1 MQINIDNLVSIT
13 EANQNFSKV
22 ARQVDEKGSVII
34 LKNNK
39 PKYIVIDIEDYK
51 RIDSVANDNISNLN
65 GRILE
70 DSLAAFNDLI
80 VGDEQP

>member
-1 MQINIDNLVSIT
+1 MQINIENLVSIT

-22 ARQVDEKGSVII
+22 ARQVDEIGSVII

-39 PKYIVIDIEDYK
+39 PKYILIDIEDYK
-51 RIDSVANDNISNLN
+51 RIDSVANDNISSLN

-70 DSLAAFNDLI
+70 DSLAAFNELV
-80 VGDEQP
+80 VGDK

>member
-1 MQINIDNLVSIT
+1 MQINIENLVSIT

-39 PKYIVIDIEDYK
+39 PKYILIDIEDYK

-70 DSLAAFNDLI
+70 DSLAAFNELI
-80 VGDEQP
+80 VGEK

>member
-22 ARQVDEKGSVII
+22 ARQVDEKGNVII

-51 RIDSVANDNISNLN
+51 RIDSVAKDNISNLN

-80 VGDEQP
+80 VGDE

>member
-22 ARQVDEKGSVII
+22 ARQVDNKGNVII

-39 PKYIVIDIEDYK
+39 PKYILIDIEDYK

-70 DSLAAFNDLI
+70 DSLAAFNELI
-80 VGDEQP
+80 VGDK

>member
-22 ARQVDEKGSVII
+22 ARQVDNKGNVII

-39 PKYIVIDIEDYK
+39 PKYILIDIEDYK
-51 RIDSVANDNISNLN
+51 HIESVANDNITNIN
-65 GRILE
+65 GRVLE
-70 DSLAAFNDLI
+70 DSIAEFNDLI
-80 VGDEQP
+80 VGNK

>member
-1 MQINIDNLVSIT
+1 MQINIENLVSIT

-22 ARQVDEKGSVII
+22 ARQVDDKGNVII

-39 PKYIVIDIEDYK
+39 PKYIIIDIEDYK
-51 RIDSVANDNISNLN
+51 RIDSVAKDNISNLN

-80 VGDEQP
+80 VGDDL